1 MPDYHPMQDIQQPD
15 PTPTE
20 PSQRKGIFLLP
31 NLFTTGALFAG
42 FYAIIA
48 AMKGQFEIASI
59 AVFLAMLLDGL
70 DGRVARL
77 TNTQSAFGA
86 EYDSLSDMASF
97 GLAPALVLYQWSL
110 VDLVSLG
117 PLWGKIGWLGAFIF
131 TASAALRLARFN
143 TQVGTADKR
152 YFQGLPSPAAAAV
165 TVGAVWV
172 CATYG
177 IDGVDVMIPALFLT
191 VIAGLL
197 MVSRFSYYSF
207 KDLDLKKR
215 VPFFTVLLVLLVFV
229 LVSIET
235 PTVLFSLSFLYM
247 ISGPVIALFR
257 SIRKRRKIAQNI
269 ES

>member
-1 MPDYHPMQDIQQPD
+1 
-15 PTPTE
+15 
-20 PSQRKGIFLLP
+20 
-31 NLFTTGALFAG
+31 
-42 FYAIIA
+42 
-48 AMKGQFEIASI
+48 
-59 AVFLAMLLDGL
+59 
-70 DGRVARL
+70 
-77 TNTQSAFGA
+77 
-86 EYDSLSDMASF
+86 
-97 GLAPALVLYQWSL
+97 
-110 VDLVSLG
+110 
-117 PLWGKIGWLGAFIF
+117 
-131 TASAALRLARFN
+131 
-143 TQVGTADKR
+143 
-152 YFQGLPSPAAAAV
+152 
-165 TVGAVWV
+165 
-172 CATYG
+172 
-177 IDGVDVMIPALFLT
+177 MIPALFLT